1 MARVYHAAFYN
12 EEYVGKKTQSS
23 IEQKCAGMAK
33 LDADAF
39 VTNMVKRGK
48 MEHNSR
54 LQF

>member
-12 EEYVGKKTQSS
+12 EAQSS